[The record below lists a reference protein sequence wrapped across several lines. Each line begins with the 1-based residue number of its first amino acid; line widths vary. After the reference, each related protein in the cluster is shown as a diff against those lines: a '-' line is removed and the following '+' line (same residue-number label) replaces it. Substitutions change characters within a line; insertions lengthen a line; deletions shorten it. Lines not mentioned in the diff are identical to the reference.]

1 MKRLLKWIL
10 KWNELITIPI
20 ALLLWFFSPVLLHWI
35 DPTAAVYDAGIFQ
48 TILFTIIQL
57 LVYNGVIFLLIKLT
71 FPGLY
76 KFLDEGLEKEVLCN
90 GYTTYFQK
98 IIVVLWVFTV
108 YILAAVI
115 LSRVI

>member
-76 KFLDEGLEKEVLCN
+76 KFLDDAIETEVFNN
-90 GYTTYFQK
+90 GHTTYEQK
-98 IIVVLWVFTV
+98 MKIVLWIFSLYMIV
-108 YILAAVI
+108 IAI